1 MAMNASNR
9 EAGPYRRIKQVPYH
23 SSNRQEFRQRFHSK
37 QKESAK
43 FSRGGGSLLEDL
55 RKTAKKKEMGYGSD
69 SFGECGGLG
78 WQGHGFLRIGRLD
91 QPGKGVQTTHKLA
104 PW

>member
-23 SSNRQEFRQRFHSK
+23 SSNRQEFGQRFHSK

-43 FSRGGGSLLEDL
+43 FSRGDLSWKISGKQRRRKKWDKDQILLEN
-55 RKTAKKKEMGYGSD
+55 AEGS
-69 SFGECGGLG
+69 GGRVMA
-78 WQGHGFLRIGRLD
+78 FC
-91 QPGKGVQTTHKLA
+91 A
-104 PW
+104 